1 MLLEGM
7 IYLSNSW
14 SQKGSGLFDENP
26 KKNLQIAMDL
36 AITQSLLLPNSEKI
50 ANSNNLRDKLQ
61 KILDN
66 QYPLAT
72 NLLSQLAPA

>member
-1 MLLEGM
+1 MLLEGI

-14 SQKGSGLFDENP
+14 SQMGSGLFDENP
-26 KKNLQIAMDL
+26 QKNLQIAMDL